1 MCGIAGIVRLDG
13 GSVDSGQMDQMT
25 DALAHRGPD
34 GRGVFLD
41 RNVGLGHRRLAILDL
56 SEAGHQP
63 MFSKD
68 QALVVTFNGEIYN
81 FQEERS
87 ALEAKGYRFHS
98 QCDTEVLLALYE
110 EYGEACVAHLRGMFA
125 FAIYDRKKN
134 LLFLARDR
142 VGKKPLKYFHANGV
156 FAFASELK
164 ALRTL
169 PECPREVDREML
181 HHFLTLMYMPAPETG
196 FQGIQ
201 KLPAAHTMTLD
212 LATGQ
217 STIRRYWELS
227 YEPDVRPSQQEWEER
242 IWAVLKESVRLR
254 MIADVPLGAFLSGGI
269 DSGAIVALMS
279 SLSDQ
284 PVKTFSIGS
293 DDPAVN
299 ELPQALITA
308 RHFGTDHHPIELK
321 ADIVKLLPT
330 LVQFYEEP
338 YGDPSAIPTYL
349 IAEAT
354 KAHVTVA
361 LNGDGGDENFAGYV
375 RYPIL
380 QFSEQWAA
388 LPRPLHAFVRGG
400 TSLFHRLRRD
410 TLSYRMRRF
419 QHSIQLPWEKR
430 YLQYL
435 SFFTE
440 EEKRAIEREGFA
452 ASFPRT
458 DDWFASRTQI
468 ARDRAP
474 DILHQAMSMDL
485 ETYLAED
492 LLPKVDIG
500 TMAHGLEA
508 RSPFLDH
515 VLLELTATLPTQY
528 QLRGR
533 TTKWIL
539 KHMLKDILPREILTK
554 KKTGFRLP
562 LDRWFRG
569 ELRPWMTA
577 QLLEAPHPLFWEMFD
592 RSALEHFLDDYQ
604 SSRVNMSDQIWA
616 LLWLKEWTAQYT

>member
-13 GSVDSGQMDQMT
+13 SSVDSGQLDRMT
-25 DALAHRGPD
+25 DSLAHRGPD

-63 MFSKD
+63 MLSRD
-68 QALVVTFNGEIYN
+68 QQSIITFNGEIYN
-81 FQEERS
+81 FQEER
-87 ALEAKGYRFHS
+87 AILETKGYRFHS
-98 QCDTEVLLALYE
+98 HCDTEVLLALYE
-110 EYGEACVAHLRGMFA
+110 EYGEACVERLRGMFA

-134 LLFLARDR
+134 TLLLARDR

-169 PECPREVDREML
+169 SECPREVNREML

-196 FQGIQ
+196 FQGIR

-212 LATGQ
+212 LATGK
-217 STIRRYWELS
+217 STMRRYWELS
-227 YEPDVRPSQQEWEER
+227 YESDTRLTQAEWEER

-279 SLSDQ
+279 QLSDQ

-293 DDPAVN
+293 EDPAVN

-308 RHFGTDHHPIELK
+308 RHFGTDHHPIMLD

-330 LVQFYEEP
+330 LVHFYEEP

-349 IAEAT
+349 IAQAT

-361 LNGDGGDENFAGYV
+361 LNGDGGDENFAGYL

-380 QFSEQWAA
+380 EFSERWARM
-388 LPRPLHAFVRGG
+388 PAFFHTLARGG
-400 TSLFHRLRRD
+400 TNLFHSLRRD

-419 QHSIQLPWEKR
+419 EHSMHLPWPER

-440 EEKRAIEREGFA
+440 EEKRAIERPGFA
-452 ASFPRT
+452 HHFPRT
-458 DDWFASRTQI
+458 DEWFMDHTRQARSRASDT
-468 ARDRAP
+468 
-474 DILHQAMSMDL
+474 LHQAMSMDL
-485 ETYLAED
+485 DTYLGED

-515 VLLELTATLPTQY
+515 TLLELTAKLPASY

-539 KHMLKDILPREILTK
+539 KHMLRDVLPPEILTK

-562 LDRWFRG
+562 LDRWFRRS
-569 ELRPWMTA
+569 LRPWIHS
-577 QLLEAPHPLFWEMFD
+577 QLLEAPAPLFWEMFD

-604 SSRVNMSDQIWA
+604 SSRVNMSDHLWA